1 METSLQYWYR
11 KELYYRL
18 LSPDACRLFI
28 SQESSDSFEAVLSSR
43 KRNGF
48 KCWHPND
55 IGATMPNGHNSLCCS
70 CGSSSPAAMVRP
82 FSLAAPTQQQQ
93 QPKEFKKKYTTTTN
107 PLEPIV
113 ITSRNIWD
121 YLPAASRNTITILE
135 FCAPSCR
142 HCVDFAPSYSA
153 VAEHYHGQ
161 QKQNIRVANINGARE
176 QSLVTRF
183 GIVAYL
189 FDDLRH

>member
-1 METSLQYWYR
+1 MLASQRHWGDNAKR
-11 KELYYRL
+11 
-18 LSPDACRLFI
+18 SQFSVLFLWI
-28 SQESSDSFEAVLSSR
+28 LVS
-43 KRNGF
+43 
-48 KCWHPND
+48 
-55 IGATMPNGHNSLCCS
+55 CCY
-70 CGSSSPAAMVRP
+70 CP
-82 FSLAAPTQQQQ
+82 FSLAAPAQQQQ
-93 QPKEFKKKYTTTTN
+93 SKEAKKKYSTTTN